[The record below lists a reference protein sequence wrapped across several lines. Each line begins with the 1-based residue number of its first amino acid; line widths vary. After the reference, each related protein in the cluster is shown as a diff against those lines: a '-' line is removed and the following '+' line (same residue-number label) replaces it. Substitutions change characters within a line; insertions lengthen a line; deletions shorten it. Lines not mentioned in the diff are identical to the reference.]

1 MLKKIRALF
10 EGKLNRTQYS
20 LRLFIFSV
28 ILLGYLTVG
37 SEVIDYWK
45 SIGADFLVLIGFL
58 LYLVAAFISPLI
70 AISFIARRLRDIGF
84 PARYS
89 VLYLVAIIL
98 FPIGLLVVVALCLIP
113 GKKKSDQA
121 TSLTNPPLTT

>member
-1 MLKKIRALF
+1 MI
-10 EGKLNRTQYS
+10 
-20 LRLFIFSV
+20 I
-28 ILLGYLTVG
+28 G
-37 SEVIDYWK
+37 SAVVDYWK
-45 SIGADFLVLIGFL
+45 SIGADSLVLLNFP
-58 LYLVAAFISPLI
+58 LYLAAAFISPLI

-98 FPIGLLVVVALCLIP
+98 FPIGLIIAVALCVIP

-121 TSLTNPPLTT
+121 TSIANPPLTT